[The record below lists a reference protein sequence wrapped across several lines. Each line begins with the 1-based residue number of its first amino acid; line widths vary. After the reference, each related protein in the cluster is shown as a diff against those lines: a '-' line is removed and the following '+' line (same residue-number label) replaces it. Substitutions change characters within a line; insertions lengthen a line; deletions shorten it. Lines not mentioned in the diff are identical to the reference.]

1 VSVVSGRRIGSRAL
15 AAAVG
20 ALVLALAAIAITG
33 CGAGARTITV
43 THGPVT
49 LVYADVGD
57 PGPSVGDTR
66 GTETATQVEGSQV
79 AGRLD
84 AILTTTAI
92 DSPSA
97 GVEVRIG
104 HLVFAFGDGT
114 DQIVVDGTSLYPSA
128 SATIAVGAT
137 TIRPIVGGS
146 GIYAGARGYAESTH
160 LDDGTWR
167 HVLHLQP

>member
-1 VSVVSGRRIGSRAL
+1 MARVSVARAALGPIALVGL
-15 AAAVG
+15 AA
-20 ALVLALAAIAITG
+20 LALAA

-49 LVYADVGD
+49 LAYADLGD
-57 PGPSVGDTR
+57 PGPSVGDMRST
-66 GTETATQVEGSQV
+66 TTDTQVEGTQV
-79 AGRLD
+79 LGRLD
-84 AILTTTAI
+84 AVLTTTAVNTPAP
-92 DSPSA
+92 D
-97 GVEVRIG
+97 VEVRIG
-104 HLVFAFGDGT
+104 HLVFSFATQG

-146 GIYAGARGYAESTH
+146 GIYAGARGFAESTH

>member
-1 VSVVSGRRIGSRAL
+1 MA
-15 AAAVG
+15 
-20 ALVLALAAIAITG
+20 
-33 CGAGARTITV
+33 CGAGARTVTV

-57 PGPSVGDTR
+57 TGPSVGDTR
-66 GTETATQVEGSQV
+66 GTEIATQVEGSQV
-79 AGRLD
+79 TGRLD

-104 HLVFAFGDGT
+104 HLVFAFGSGD

-146 GIYAGARGYAESTH
+146 GIYAGARGFAESTH
-160 LDDGTWR
+160 LDDGNWR
-167 HVLHLQP
+167 HVLHPQP

>member
-1 VSVVSGRRIGSRAL
+1 VVDSLFGRWGSLVRAALFMAL
-15 AAAVG
+15 AAFA
-20 ALVLALAAIAITG
+20 ALVLAA

-57 PGPSVGDTR
+57 PGPSIGDTR
-66 GTETATQVEGSQV
+66 GTEIATKVEGTDV
-79 AGRLD
+79 VGRLD

-104 HLVFAFGDGT
+104 HLVFSFGKEE

-146 GIYAGARGYAESTH
+146 GIYAGARGFAESTH
-160 LDDGTWR
+160 LEDGTWR

>member
-1 VSVVSGRRIGSRAL
+1 VVDAVSVGRGSVVRAVVAFALVGLVVALTL
-15 AAAVG
+15 AA
-20 ALVLALAAIAITG
+20 
-33 CGAGARTITV
+33 CGAAARTVTV

-66 GTETATQVEGSQV
+66 GTETATKVEGTDIV
-79 AGRLD
+79 GRVD

-104 HLVFAFGDGT
+104 HLVFSFGKEE

-146 GIYAGARGYAESTH
+146 GIYAGARGFAESTH
-160 LDDGTWR
+160 LEDGTWR

>member
-1 VSVVSGRRIGSRAL
+1 MDTGLVLPRSLVRPFLVAALVGLVAVTL
-15 AAAVG
+15 AA
-20 ALVLALAAIAITG
+20 
-33 CGAGARTITV
+33 CGAGARTVTV

-79 AGRLD
+79 TGRLD

-104 HLVFAFGDGT
+104 HLVFAFGSGD

-160 LDDGTWR
+160 LEDGTWR